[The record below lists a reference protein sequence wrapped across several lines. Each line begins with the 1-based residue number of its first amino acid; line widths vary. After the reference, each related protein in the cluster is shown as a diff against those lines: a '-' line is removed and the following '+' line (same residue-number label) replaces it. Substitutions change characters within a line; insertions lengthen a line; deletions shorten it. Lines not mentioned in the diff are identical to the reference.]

1 MYLKAYPKTHLKI
14 CNKILLCYYCQ
25 DFQFQSFPTAI
36 PEETPVI
43 KKAAVSAGMPY
54 SDANRSVTFLGLKEY
69 KKIKGKTYTDTPE
82 KNNKYLVLFLIFI
95 Y

>member
-1 MYLKAYPKTHLKI
+1 
-14 CNKILLCYYCQ
+14 
-25 DFQFQSFPTAI
+25 
-36 PEETPVI
+36 
-43 KKAAVSAGMPY
+43 MPY

>member
-1 MYLKAYPKTHLKI
+1 MHLKAYPKTHLKI

-25 DFQFQSFPTAI
+25 DFQFQSFPTTI

-54 SDANRSVTFLGLKEY
+54 SDGRAASTHCDCAG
-69 KKIKGKTYTDTPE
+69 IDTQS
-82 KNNKYLVLFLIFI
+82 KDYCAR
-95 Y
+95 